1 MPRSPSDDEARAD
14 EEARAD
20 DEARAFGEA
29 MRGTRPLDDGPRRV
43 SGSLRPASGL
53 PRPARGRRAA
63 EPPSTV
69 APLVVE
75 TQGEAVSGRAPDV
88 SAALLRALRR
98 GEHRPEARLN
108 LHGLTRTEALR
119 AAEELV
125 QRSRSEGRRVVLVI
139 HGRGHGSEGGEA
151 VLRPALQAW
160 LGTAAAARAGV
171 MAFAP
176 APSRDGGTGATVILV
191 RRESGRLFPND

>member
-1 MPRSPSDDEARAD
+1 MPKSPSDDD
-14 EEARAD
+14 ARAD

-29 MRGTRPLDDGPRRV
+29 MRGARPLDHGPRRV
-43 SGSLRPASGL
+43 TGSPRPAS
-53 PRPARGRRAA
+53 ARRVV
-63 EPPSTV
+63 EPPSDV
-69 APLVVE
+69 APLVIE
-75 TQGEAVSGRAPDV
+75 TVGDAVSGRASDV

-98 GEHRPEARLN
+98 GEHRPEARLD
-108 LHGLTRTEALR
+108 LHGLTRDEALR
-119 AAEELV
+119 AAEQLV
-125 QRSRSEGRRVVLVI
+125 QRSRGEGRRVMLVI

-176 APSRDGGTGATVILV
+176 APPRDGGTGATLILV